1 MSIIKKYHTILII
14 TVTGSILLIL
24 HFWSL
29 MRYPAPFVDEAWLTS
44 RAWAFLHTGHQLGS
58 LDMGVA
64 ENLPGGWVAN
74 QWLITALQSICLRIA
89 GQPSLF
95 AVRLL
100 SLGWGVLL
108 IAATFQIGRQIFSKA
123 TALFGGML
131 LAFSIS
137 FFYSA
142 HSARYDIMAASL
154 GYCAVAFY
162 FSIKNDSL
170 LNGLWIGLLV
180 SMAVETHLNSL
191 IFGVAVL
198 GMFIVDNGKAIIK
211 RRQFWGYALGGTI
224 GFVSYL
230 ALHVIQF
237 PETFIYLNRILI
249 TSRYLPAVVQSN
261 GITIQNSLSDIAN
274 LLYVANSTLLI
285 FLPFSIIHAFRND
298 RSTGKRLAIFSLLL
312 FFALLLLIRNK
323 FFFYSILI
331 APVFFLLNADY
342 LIFLLKKPW
351 KPNIQNY
358 LIRIMIFACVIA
370 LAGFSIRNIS
380 SDQFQKYQQTQNMV
394 NQYVEPGD
402 TILGTQVFWFGLAEH
417 PYFSW
422 ELLEVYPVY
431 RPGESLSSTLMKF
444 KPNIIVL
451 DEHAYE
457 YILYDT
463 SLEKSRVSRTELE
476 SFLTEHAVHIAHID
490 GEMYSPVDVY
500 RLDW

>member
-1 MSIIKKYHTILII
+1 
-14 TVTGSILLIL
+14 
-24 HFWSL
+24 

-191 IFGVAVL
+191 IFGVALL
-198 GMFIVDNGKAIIK
+198 GMFIVDN
-211 RRQFWGYALGGTI
+211 
-224 GFVSYL
+224 
-230 ALHVIQF
+230 
-237 PETFIYLNRILI
+237 
-249 TSRYLPAVVQSN
+249 
-261 GITIQNSLSDIAN
+261 
-274 LLYVANSTLLI
+274 
-285 FLPFSIIHAFRND
+285 
-298 RSTGKRLAIFSLLL
+298 
-312 FFALLLLIRNK
+312 
-323 FFFYSILI
+323 
-331 APVFFLLNADY
+331 
-342 LIFLLKKPW
+342 
-351 KPNIQNY
+351 
-358 LIRIMIFACVIA
+358 
-370 LAGFSIRNIS
+370 
-380 SDQFQKYQQTQNMV
+380 
-394 NQYVEPGD
+394 
-402 TILGTQVFWFGLAEH
+402 
-417 PYFSW
+417 
-422 ELLEVYPVY
+422 
-431 RPGESLSSTLMKF
+431 
-444 KPNIIVL
+444 
-451 DEHAYE
+451 
-457 YILYDT
+457 
-463 SLEKSRVSRTELE
+463 
-476 SFLTEHAVHIAHID
+476 
-490 GEMYSPVDVY
+490 
-500 RLDW
+500 